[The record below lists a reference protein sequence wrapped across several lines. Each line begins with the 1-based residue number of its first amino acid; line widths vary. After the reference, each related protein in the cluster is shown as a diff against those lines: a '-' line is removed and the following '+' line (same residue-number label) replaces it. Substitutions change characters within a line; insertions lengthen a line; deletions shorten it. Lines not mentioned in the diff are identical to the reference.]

1 MLVYAAPR
9 SLFSRVED
17 TGAYG
22 WALVTLLGLVMLI
35 GYAETQTGLIDR
47 GVDEQTEQKLAALE
61 AEQTDLVDRIQ
72 LRENMDD
79 IRKAGEF
86 NKLLAR
92 LGAVV
97 FTPTYLLASFL
108 IIASILYAVVAL
120 TGRKP
125 EYHTLMSICVYAGF
139 IELVGLIV
147 RLTMVVYYRTT
158 QVDTSLGI
166 LAAQDG
172 PSPLSAADPFRI
184 WFWVLVIIGLA
195 VTRQLSRRM
204 AVVSCVLMGLAAAGV
219 RVALALAVKT

>member
-1 MLVYAAPR
+1 MNAGSSEVRSGSLGVRHAMLVYAAPR

-97 FTPTYLLASFL
+97 LKPAYLLASFL
-108 IIASILYAVVAL
+108 IIA
-120 TGRKP
+120 
-125 EYHTLMSICVYAGF
+125 
-139 IELVGLIV
+139 
-147 RLTMVVYYRTT
+147 
-158 QVDTSLGI
+158 
-166 LAAQDG
+166 
-172 PSPLSAADPFRI
+172 
-184 WFWVLVIIGLA
+184 
-195 VTRQLSRRM
+195 
-204 AVVSCVLMGLAAAGV
+204 
-219 RVALALAVKT
+219 